1 MKDSLLYA
9 CPTCTA
15 QCTFEAMNQCHQ
27 QLCITDKFLKL
38 GIVVDRRPNDLNPK
52 NPTNF
57 TYVDEKTKEIIENY
71 LEFCNKGN
79 L

>member
-1 MKDSLLYA
+1 MEKNLMKDSLLYA

-38 GIVVDRRPNDLNPK
+38 GIVVDL
-52 NPTNF
+52 
-57 TYVDEKTKEIIENY
+57 
-71 LEFCNKGN
+71 
-79 L
+79 